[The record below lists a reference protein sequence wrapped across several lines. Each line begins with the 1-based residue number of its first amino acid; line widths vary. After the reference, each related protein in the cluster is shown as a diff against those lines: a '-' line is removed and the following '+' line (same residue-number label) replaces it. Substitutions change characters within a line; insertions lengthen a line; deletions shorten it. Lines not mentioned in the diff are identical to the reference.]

1 MEIGVLVVQN
11 HALAKVGAV
20 ARPTQDNVYVVPAG
34 RVYIVKIS
42 AKRGLGALIVLKLA
56 NAQWVKDAT
65 MYQENA
71 YHVLQEHSVLNV
83 PINVNVQVMEQLC
96 VYIQLDNVF
105 VLQIGME
112 IPVNSIVPLV
122 MLTMFVIPALWIQMF
137 AFVQAIK

>member
-1 MEIGVLVVQN
+1 M
-11 HALAKVGAV
+11 
-20 ARPTQDNVYVVPAG
+20 
-34 RVYIVKIS
+34 
-42 AKRGLGALIVLKLA
+42 LKLA

-71 YHVLQEHSVLNV
+71 YHVLQEPSELNV
-83 PINVNVQVMEQLC
+83 PINVNVQLMEQLC

-122 MLTMFVIPALWIQMF
+122 MLTTFVIPALWIQMF

>member
-1 MEIGVLVVQN
+1 
-11 HALAKVGAV
+11 
-20 ARPTQDNVYVVPAG
+20 
-34 RVYIVKIS
+34 
-42 AKRGLGALIVLKLA
+42 VLKLA
-56 NAQWVKDAT
+56 NAQWVKDVI

-71 YHVLQEHSVLNV
+71 YHVLQEHSELNV

-122 MLTMFVIPALWIQMF
+122 MLTTFVIPALWIQMF
-137 AFVQAIK
+137 AFVQVIK